1 MADSFIFEK
10 NYFMRKNLLVLGCII
25 LSATFTIAQ
34 SKLPPVD
41 KSPMDM
47 SYYPNGYPVLKI
59 QDKPT
64 DPLVARV
71 IYSRPQKN
79 GRTIFG
85 DLLEYGKM
93 WRMGANEAT
102 EIEFYQNVKFNN
114 TKIKKGRYTMYCIPY
129 ADKWT
134 IIINKETDT
143 WGSFKYDSK
152 KDIAKMDVPVQKQ
165 TEITEA
171 FAMAFEKSATGI
183 TLVIAWDDVKVS
195 VPISL

>member
-1 MADSFIFEK
+1 MKKLLLASIFLI
-10 NYFMRKNLLVLGCII
+10 FL
-25 LSATFTIAQ
+25 ATLINAQ

-64 DPLVARV
+64 DPLAARV

-79 GRTIFG
+79 GRTVFG
-85 DLLEYGKM
+85 DLLEYGKV

-102 EIEFYQNVKFNN
+102 EIEFYQNVKINN

-134 IIINKETDT
+134 ILINKETDT

-152 KDIAKMDVPVQKQ
+152 KDIVKMDVPVQKQ